1 MKKLFTLLMAV
12 ILCFAM
18 AACGSSNE
26 TAQDTPAEP
35 LDLTGT
41 WSQVNS
47 NSDDTWQEA
56 VIENNTITINW
67 VSDGGDTK
75 SLYWAGSYDAPTEAA
90 KEYTWTSNNDH
101 DQTGSALLASSAE
114 TKEFTYK
121 DGQLTYEASAM
132 GSTTT
137 VRLEKK

>member
-1 MKKLFTLLMAV
+1 MKKISTLLMTV

-18 AACGSSNE
+18 AGCGSSDE
-26 TAQDTPAEP
+26 PTQDTPAEP
-35 LDLTGT
+35 PDLTGT
-41 WSQVNS
+41 WTQTNS

-56 VIENNTITINW
+56 VIEDGTITINW
-67 VSDGGDTK
+67 ISDGGDTK
-75 SLYWAGSYDAPTEAA
+75 SLYWAGSYDAPTEAVE
-90 KEYTWTSNNDH
+90 EYTWTSNNDH
-101 DQTGSALLASSAE
+101 EQTDSALLASGDD

-137 VRLEKK
+137 VRLEQK